1 MIWLY
6 LIIAAEGLL
15 MMQLCS
21 MILEDEEEGDELE
34 EV

>member
-15 MMQLCS
+15 MMQLCN
-21 MILEDEEEGDELE
+21 MILEEDEEDE
-34 EV
+34 